1 MAYLSIVACVILG
14 AFYTLLSKK
23 FQTSFS
29 ESLLNF
35 VKYNLLNA
43 FCACFFL
50 FAINLFRIDVNLT
63 TFLYALVYA
72 LVVICILTLNFFA
85 YKFVSVSLV
94 SLLSTSG
101 AIILPTLFTVFY
113 LDYKP
118 SITIIISVILMIIAT
133 VIPYIGTKQKFSKAT
148 IPVCLAFFVISGA
161 NSIVLKLF
169 TLEKTATDSVSL
181 FILTNAIIVAIAL
194 LLLGFFALLRRNS
207 LKELIHPFP
216 LKTTLNVV
224 TRTAISNLSS
234 VLSAF
239 AIALMSLPVY
249 SVTTSSIGMFSAFI
263 LSLFIFKEKF
273 SIAQTISLLITIC
286 ALIISIF

>member
-1 MAYLSIVACVILG
+1 MAYFSIIICVLLG
-14 AFYTLLSKK
+14 AGNTLLSKK

-50 FAINLFRIDVNLT
+50 FAINLFKLEVNLT
-63 TFLYALVYA
+63 TFLYSLVYA
-72 LVVICILTLNFFA
+72 LVVIYSLTLNFFA

-94 SLLSTSG
+94 SILSTSG
-101 AIILPTLFTVFY
+101 SIILSTLFTILY
-113 LDYKP
+113 LGDEP
-118 SITIIISVILMIIAT
+118 TTTIIISVVIMVIAT
-133 VIPYIGTKQKFSKAT
+133 IIPYIGTKQKFSKAT

-161 NSIVLKLF
+161 SPIILKLF
-169 TLEKTATDSVSL
+169 TLEKNATDSGSL
-181 FILTNAIIVAIAL
+181 FILTNVIIVAVTLIAL
-194 LLLGFFALLRRNS
+194 GVFAVLQRNS
-207 LKELIHPFP
+207 LKELVRPFP

-224 TRTAISNLSS
+224 TRTAISNVTSILS
-234 VLSAF
+234 VF

-249 SVTTSSIGMFSAFI
+249 SVSSTSIGMISAFL
-263 LSLFIFKEKF
+263 LSLFVFKEKF
-273 SIAQTISLLITIC
+273 SIVQSISLFLAIS